1 MCANTHLGFKR
12 YMKARANERTQEI
25 LNTYNEELDEVRV
38 SVSTRY
44 VAVKVLD
51 VVPAWN
57 SHQHVTEFSI
67 NDYVP
72 NVLWSVTHCLRR
84 LGDA

>member
-25 LNTYNEELDEVRV
+25 LNTYNEEFDEVRV

-44 VAVKVLD
+44 VAVKVGRGPSLELT
-51 VVPAWN
+51 PACDRV
-57 SHQHVTEFSI
+57 Q
-67 NDYVP
+67 YQ
-72 NVLWSVTHCLRR
+72 
-84 LGDA
+84 